1 MDAKSLIH
9 LLPPYL
15 HGPEGPYLLPAE
27 EALYEATL
35 YRRVAKL
42 EAATE
47 RVGQSGDGT
56 TQTVEAP
63 NRVRALFLGWLLTS
77 PRFRRLFPPEGI
89 RLSGASIV
97 ETDAEGRA
105 TDRLGTLYLPT
116 ARLHYSLS
124 LERCELLAI
133 EAPQA
138 HLKSLTLQDCRLT
151 KGINL
156 TGAKVESDLRLDEST
171 FRYLDLREAQVYGTL
186 SLTEAHVGEV
196 GEEKR
201 RIKWFSNPE
210 EEDEYYKEVEL
221 DILYYKEVEEVEVE
235 IAIDLREAWIEGS
248 VCMDNLHLH
257 EALLHANRLK
267 VEGNLSLKRAKVIL
281 HAYPMLIR
289 FILTFSVTN

>member
-42 EAATE
+42 EAAAE

-56 TQTVEAP
+56 TPTVEAS

-89 RLSGASIV
+89 RLSGAFIV

-116 ARLHYSLS
+116 ARLYYSLS

-151 KGINL
+151 EGINL

-171 FRYLDLREAQVYGTL
+171 FRYLDLREAQV
-186 SLTEAHVGEV
+186 
-196 GEEKR
+196 
-201 RIKWFSNPE
+201 
-210 EEDEYYKEVEL
+210 
-221 DILYYKEVEEVEVE
+221 
-235 IAIDLREAWIEGS
+235 
-248 VCMDNLHLH
+248 
-257 EALLHANRLK
+257 
-267 VEGNLSLKRAKVIL
+267 
-281 HAYPMLIR
+281 
-289 FILTFSVTN
+289 